1 MKNIKKLKE
10 NLQNG
15 DTIVEVLIAIAI
27 AAFAI
32 GLSYAT
38 AQRSL
43 QQSITAREHNEA
55 LNVMENQI
63 ADLKLRFQGTDPT
76 TFTNNF
82 ANKKH
87 FCLDDSSKGPSD
99 STTNQQWAIY
109 QNWDNSGFTVNS
121 PLATSTGPDQSHPYY
136 YNSSTK
142 QGCQHGTDVLYYTDI
157 TTSNSSATSDST
169 LYHITVRWEKIGGGP
184 VNQAGLDY
192 KLNGSFVRTLA
203 AQTQNPPSGGIL
215 PSCPLP
221 SPNPISETDPVLKLL
236 SSAPTNQSWT
246 YKYTDQPYTN
256 LGNATPWKPNPAC
269 TYTISIT
276 TRIRAPIP
284 SPPQNNEQLFIQFCN
299 TPTNCEYNSPL
310 TPDINE
316 PTFLSATTNPTF
328 SHVFSGNDINYL
340 KIEHCSIYPGG
351 PSGCNTALNRIDA
364 YDITVTGS

>member
-1 MKNIKKLKE
+1 MKKLNKFL
-10 NLQNG
+10 NDLQNG

-63 ADLKLRFQGTDPT
+63 ADLKIRFQQDS
-76 TFTNNF
+76 TNFNTNF
-82 ANKKH
+82 ANKNH
-87 FCLDDSSKGPSD
+87 FCLDDSPAG
-99 STTNQQWAIY
+99 QLAAY
-109 QNWDNSGFTVNS
+109 QNWDDSRFTENS
-121 PLATSTGPDQSHPYY
+121 PLATSTSPDQSHPYN
-136 YNSSTK
+136 YNTSTK
-142 QGCQHGTDVLYYTDI
+142 QGCQRGTDVLYYVDI
-157 TTSNSSATSDST
+157 ATSPSSASKDPT
-169 LYHITVRWEKIGGGP
+169 LYHITVRWEKIGGGQ

-203 AQTQNPPSGGIL
+203 AQTQNPPGGSIL

-221 SPNPISETDPVLKLL
+221 SPNPISETDPVLKFL
-236 SSAPTNQSWT
+236 SSAPANRSWT

-256 LGNATPWKPNPAC
+256 LGNATPWKPNPSC
-269 TYTISIT
+269 TYTISVT

-284 SPPQNNEQLFIQFCN
+284 SPPQNNEQLFIEFCN
-299 TPTNCEYNSPL
+299 TTTSCEYTSPL

-316 PTFLSATTNPTF
+316 PTSFTAITNPAF

-340 KIEHCSIYPGG
+340 KVEHCSIYPGG
-351 PSGCNTALNRIDA
+351 PSGCSTSLNRIDD